1 MPSSYTSNLG
11 FEKQADG
18 ENSATWG
25 QKCNAVFD
33 LIESAITDV
42 GSISMSADT
51 NKTLTD
57 LDGSADESRSAVL
70 EITSSITLTT
80 TRSVI
85 VPTSDKLYVISNGT
99 TGGQS
104 LLITTAAGTG
114 VTVKNGEK
122 RSVYCDGTDVVE
134 GISAMASLA
143 LDTALPITS
152 GGTGATSAT
161 AAKTALGI
169 VDTSVPS
176 GAVFHFAMN
185 AAPSG
190 YLACDGG
197 AVSRTTYASLF
208 TAIGSTFGAGDGS
221 TTFNL
226 PDMRGQF
233 ARGWNSTSSG
243 IDPSRTFGSVQTDA
257 LQEHRHR
264 LSTEQTGAFSST
276 FDGASNTNIWG
287 KQEIEAWAVST
298 ADTSSTP
305 GGIRRGENDDPGVTN
320 SGFGVGSIRTDTDVG
335 INDDETR
342 PDNVALLACI
352 KT

>member
-1 MPSSYTSNLG
+1 M
-11 FEKQADG
+11 ADTTTTNYSLTKP
-18 ENSATWG
+18 E
-25 QKCNAVFD
+25 
-33 LIESAITDV
+33 V
-42 GSISMSADT
+42 GASADT
-51 NKTLTD
+51 WGTKINSNLDTIDAQMKTNAT
-57 LDGSADESRSAVL
+57 AITTNETA
-70 EITSSITLTT
+70 ITSNAI
-80 TRSVI
+80 
-85 VPTSDKLYVISNGT
+85 
-99 TGGQS
+99 
-104 LLITTAAGTG
+104 
-114 VTVKNGEK
+114 
-122 RSVYCDGTDVVE
+122 
-134 GISAMASLA
+134 
-143 LDTALPITS
+143 
-152 GGTGATSAT
+152 
-161 AAKTALGI
+161 
-169 VDTSVPS
+169 PS

-185 AAPSG
+185 SSPTG
-190 YLACDGG
+190 YLACDGA

-208 TAIGSTFGAGDGS
+208 TAIGSTFGVGDGS